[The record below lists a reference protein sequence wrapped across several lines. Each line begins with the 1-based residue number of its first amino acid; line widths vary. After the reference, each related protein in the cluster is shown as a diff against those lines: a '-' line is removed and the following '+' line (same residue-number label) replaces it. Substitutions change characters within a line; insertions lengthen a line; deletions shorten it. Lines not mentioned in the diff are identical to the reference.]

1 MPTYLQGLTI
11 GLAYVAPIGMQNLF
25 VINSALTQ
33 PPAAGPAHRPD
44 RDRLR
49 HQPGAGLLLR
59 HRRAGG
65 ALRLAAAPDS
75 DRGRLHRGVDR
86 HRPAAG

>member
-33 PPAAGPAHRPD
+33 P
-44 RDRLR
+44 
-49 HQPGAGLLLR
+49 
-59 HRRAGG
+59 RR
-65 ALRLAAAPDS
+65 PDS